1 MIRTKPRSA
10 SDGTREIRLFRGRAS
25 QRIARLGAHDR
36 DEHLS
41 GTNRI
46 AFPEDSR
53 TAELSRSRALFSV
66 RSRQSLD
73 AGAVAAQ
80 AKTPEDVRHAALS

>member
-46 AFPEDSR
+46 AFPEDS